1 MPIES
6 PWLNTAEAANYS
18 RRHLNTISKALRTG
32 ELTGNQTCRGG
43 TWLINREH
51 LDAWIR
57 GEIADV
63 KVPVVT
69 RRRAS

>member
-6 PWLNTAEAANYS
+6 PWLTTAEAAQYAKRS
-18 RRHLNTISKALRTG
+18 RDGIARALRSG
-32 ELTGNQTCRGG
+32 ELRGNQPGRKGS
-43 TWLINREH
+43 WLIHRDD
-51 LDAWIR
+51 LDAFIR
-57 GEIADV
+57 GEVADV